1 MPYKIL
7 PPIIV
12 DYIRYRL
19 GLDQEAGDR
28 KVSGYAFVLFLCSLA
43 AQVVIG
49 VAALA
54 LAAGS
59 GLTAGDIADDLLFPL
74 LIPLQFIGI
83 IPLYCVFLP
92 LYFKNVAHQK
102 LRRHDLLMPLH
113 ICGLFLTL
121 MFVAAEELSTLN
133 MLFYFTYP
141 YLLITA
147 EIFVRL
153 TLGKNVTRSEGIAS
167 EEDQT
172 TYEYQQKHIAAEN
185 QKQQHAEA
193 LLRHQSNIASYKKE
207 KRLAFWANFRFSWVA
222 YLSMIAAF
230 SVITWIVAILSFVVH
245 TYYQCY
251 ILLTQECGPHEEF
264 LTNAFANP
272 YFDMFALSGL
282 VFAAAL
288 SGLLLL
294 PYYGIICFLWKR
306 NYRQDI
312 YFMLAAVFNLTL
324 LCIPLVKS
332 EVAARGDATVN
343 VLMLSLL
350 FVSPFCGALH
360 LFLLNKF
367 HARWSLDVPRDPAKP
382 KLENSVI

>member
-1 MPYKIL
+1 MPVKIL

-19 GLDQEAGDR
+19 GLDTAAGDH
-28 KVSGYAFVLFLCSLA
+28 KVFGYAFLLFLCSLV
-43 AQVVIG
+43 AQVLIG
-49 VAALA
+49 AVAVLI
-54 LAAGS
+54 LSAAH
-59 GLTAGDIADDLLFPL
+59 GLPAGDIADDLLLPL

-92 LYFKNVAHQK
+92 LYFKNVTRQK
-102 LRRHDLLMPLH
+102 LRRHDLFMPLH
-113 ICGLFLTL
+113 ICGIFLTL
-121 MFVAAEELSTLN
+121 IFVAAEEISSIET
-133 MLFYFTYP
+133 LFYFTYP

-153 TLGKNVTRSEGIAS
+153 TLGKNVTRSETLAT

-172 TYEYQQKHIAAEN
+172 TFEYQQKYIAAEN
-185 QKQQHAEA
+185 QKQQHAET
-193 LLRHQSNIASYKKE
+193 LLHHQENIAAYKKD
-207 KRLAFWANFRFSWVA
+207 KRLAFWANFRFNWVA

-230 SVITWIVAILSFVVH
+230 SVIMWIVGILSFVTH
-245 TYYQCY
+245 TYHQCY
-251 ILLTQECGPHEEF
+251 NLLIKECGPHEEF

-282 VFAAAL
+282 AVVAVVC
-288 SGLLLL
+288 GLLLL

-306 NYRQDI
+306 DYRQNI
-312 YFMLAAVFNLTL
+312 YFMLAAIFNLTL
-324 LCIPLVKS
+324 LCVPLLTRETDPTTS
-332 EVAARGDATVN
+332 

-360 LFLLNKF
+360 LFILNKF
-367 HARWSLDVPRDPAKP
+367 HGRWSLDVPRDPVKP